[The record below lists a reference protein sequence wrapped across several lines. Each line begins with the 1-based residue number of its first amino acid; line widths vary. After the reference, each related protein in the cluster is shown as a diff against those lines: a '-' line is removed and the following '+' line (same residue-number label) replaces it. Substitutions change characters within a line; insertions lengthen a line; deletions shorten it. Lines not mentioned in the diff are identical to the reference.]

1 MTTHNRLGIY
11 LSLLL
16 SAGSLIGSHA
26 KAQVSDTTALKP
38 HHTIDQIDK
47 YKIWGASIGFFDVQ
61 DTKMSPMVY
70 SGPSFGIEMSLLRT
84 TPRFTNF
91 TNFNMHYALL
101 VGLPLSDS
109 YMHGAAF
116 RINSGLLYQIKPEHW
131 KVGGSADLQ
140 TRGRIFPKIGND
152 AFGID
157 LYARINLAASY
168 TLDFKSRRANNTL
181 DIRAELPL
189 FASVMRFPDYSVNS
203 VNFLFM
209 PAGRFKALRTKF
221 TLIKS
226 FKYSNENRYAFSYEW
241 DFFTFKEYDKLF
253 KTVSGAHILS
263 YTYWL
268 KTK

>member
-1 MTTHNRLGIY
+1 MIIRNRLFICF
-11 LSLLL
+11 SLFVLL
-16 SAGSLIGSHA
+16 ISLVGTEA
-26 KAQVSDTTALKP
+26 RAQEPDTLRQKPNLKM
-38 HHTIDQIDK
+38 DQTDK
-47 YKIWGASIGFFDVQ
+47 YKIWGTAIGIFDVQ

-70 SGPSFGIEMSLLRT
+70 SGPSLGFERNALRT
-84 TPRFTNF
+84 TPKFTHY

-101 VGLPLSDS
+101 LGPSNADS
-109 YMHGAAF
+109 YMHGAIF
-116 RINSGLLYQIKPEHW
+116 RINRGMLYQLKSDHW
-131 KVGGSADLQ
+131 KVGGSADLEA
-140 TRGRIFPKIGND
+140 RGRIFPKIGND

-157 LYARINLAASY
+157 LYARLNLAAAY
-168 TLDFKSRRANNTL
+168 TFDFKFRKANNTL
-181 DIRAELPL
+181 DIRAEVPL
-189 FASVMRFPDYSVNS
+189 FAAVMRFPDYSIGS

-209 PAGRFKALRTKF
+209 PGGQFKALRTKF
-221 TLIKS
+221 TWIRA